1 MISSEKERRR
11 VASTAFTDSRLT
23 DRVHVRRLPPFRAC
37 TRRTAGPAWGC
48 GSRFGHCRAQA
59 KTLSRAL
66 GVAKIEHA
74 VTGSAGATPSGAR
87 PDCEPDEWSRLAE
100 RTEDLE
106 GPPSLPR
113 PGDRRCAARSPQ
125 ADARGASPRR
135 PDSTDRGFV
144 FHQPDGSWLHPTPS
158 ATSSFAEP
166 LPSAYQGSSSAPCA
180 TPGRRSPPDKASIR
194 RSSKNALATAQSL

>member
-1 MISSEKERRR
+1 M
-11 VASTAFTDSRLT
+11 
-23 DRVHVRRLPPFRAC
+23 
-37 TRRTAGPAWGC
+37 
-48 GSRFGHCRAQA
+48 
-59 KTLSRAL
+59 
-66 GVAKIEHA
+66 
-74 VTGSAGATPSGAR
+74 
-87 PDCEPDEWSRLAE
+87 
-100 RTEDLE
+100 
-106 GPPSLPR
+106 LPR
-113 PGDRRCAARSPQ
+113 PVLVQTVSETSGHVWLSEPKTLKGRPLSPDQ
-125 ADARGASPRR
+125 ATVAVLRDHRKRMLEERLLVG